1 MKTVFEGPVFRI
13 ESGIVREPGGV
24 RARRDIIRHSGS
36 VAILPID
43 EDGRITLVRQY
54 RCVFGVPLVELPAG
68 RIDRGETARAAARR
82 ELREEIGMDARRYER
97 LIRIVPSPG
106 FLDETVTIYRA
117 SALFASAAPPDE
129 DERIGI
135 VRLTLAE
142 ALRRVRRGS
151 IEDAKTVTA
160 LLLEAGRRG

>member
-1 MKTVFEGPVFRI
+1 MKTVFKGPVFSI
-13 ESGIVREPGGV
+13 ESGLVREPGGV

-54 RCVFGVPLVELPAG
+54 RCVFGEPLVELPAG
-68 RIDRGETARAAARR
+68 RVDRGETPRQAARR
-82 ELREEIGMDARRYER
+82 ELREEIGMDARRFER
-97 LIRIVPSPG
+97 LLRIVPSPG

-117 SALFASAAPPDE
+117 TGLFPSPRQADD
-129 DERIGI
+129 DERIEL
-135 VRLTLAE
+135 VRLSLGT
-142 ALRRVRRGS
+142 ALRRIRTGA

-160 LLLEAGRRG
+160 LLLEAERRA